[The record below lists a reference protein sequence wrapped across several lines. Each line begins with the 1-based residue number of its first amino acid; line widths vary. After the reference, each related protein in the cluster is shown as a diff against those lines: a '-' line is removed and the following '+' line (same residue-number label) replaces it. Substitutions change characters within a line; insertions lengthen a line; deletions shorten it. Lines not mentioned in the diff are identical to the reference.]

1 MSILNNETDGAVF
14 YDNTF
19 HVTSRNVGGGVYGE
33 WLALRERELESC
45 ARHTAVVGFYYE
57 QTCLSRIA
65 KLVSASHVR

>member
-1 MSILNNETDGAVF
+1 MSILNNETNGVVF

-45 ARHTAVVGFYYE
+45 ARHTAVVGFY
-57 QTCLSRIA
+57 
-65 KLVSASHVR
+65 